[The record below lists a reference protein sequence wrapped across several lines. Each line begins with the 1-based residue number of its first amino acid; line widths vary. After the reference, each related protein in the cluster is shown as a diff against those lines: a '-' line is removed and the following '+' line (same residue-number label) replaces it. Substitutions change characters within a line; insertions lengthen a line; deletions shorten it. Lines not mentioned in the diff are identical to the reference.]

1 MQQPFR
7 NGECN
12 SNLLPCVDTLFSK
25 YFVVA
30 GNPDPPV
37 VVSKV
42 LADSAHSY
50 LVAWLNQHAQG
61 VTEYIIMYRKIPV
74 STTIQI

>member
-7 NGECN
+7 NGERHTD
-12 SNLLPCVDTLFSK
+12 LPCVQNIG
-25 YFVVA
+25 VA

-74 STTIQI
+74 STKLQI

>member
-1 MQQPFR
+1 MQPPFR
-7 NGECN
+7 KGERN
-12 SNLLPCVDTLFSK
+12 SDLLPCVGTSLLKIFG
-25 YFVVA
+25 VA

>member
-1 MQQPFR
+1 M
-7 NGECN
+7 C
-12 SNLLPCVDTLFSK
+12 S
-25 YFVVA
+25 YFCIYIFCVA

-74 STTIQI
+74 STKFQI